1 MPAKDFFHD
10 AARQSLINDG
20 WKIKDEPFSL
30 KWKERDLFVDF
41 EAEKVMVAE
50 KSGRLIAVEVK
61 SFIGASEMRDLH
73 NAVGQYQIYRSVML
87 RTFPEH
93 TLYLAISIEV
103 YEKLFV
109 EDVGSLVVADAGICM
124 VVFDAEKEVV
134 VKWIH

>member
-10 AARQSLINDG
+10 AARQSLVNDG

-50 KSGRLIAVEVK
+50 KAGRLMAVEVK
-61 SFIGASEMRDLH
+61 SFIGASEMHDLH

-87 RTFPEH
+87 RTYPEH
-93 TLYLAISIEV
+93 TLY
-103 YEKLFV
+103 
-109 EDVGSLVVADAGICM
+109 
-124 VVFDAEKEVV
+124 
-134 VKWIH
+134 